1 MDTGREAYCR
11 LLLRFKNEG
20 VQYKTYF
27 GARWLVVKILLA
39 AVALLMLLGPY
50 KNLRPLALIF
60 LGYLVGVV
68 SAGVK
73 GYLITKKRWQ
83 LGRQF
88 IDWGKIDNCLDE
100 RDS

>member
-1 MDTGREAYCR
+1 MDKSREAYCQ

-27 GARWLVVKILLA
+27 GARWLAMKILLA

-50 KNLRPLALIF
+50 EDLRPVALVF

-68 SAGVK
+68 STGVK

-83 LGRQF
+83 IGQQF
-88 IDWGKIDNCLDE
+88 TDWGKLDNYLDE